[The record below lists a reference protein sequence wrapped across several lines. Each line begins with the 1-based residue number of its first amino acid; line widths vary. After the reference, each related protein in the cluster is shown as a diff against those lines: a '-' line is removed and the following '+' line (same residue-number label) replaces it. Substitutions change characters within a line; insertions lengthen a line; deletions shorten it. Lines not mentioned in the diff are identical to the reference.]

1 MVTPK
6 KSLGQNFLIN
16 PHILERIVDAA
27 EVSKDDIVLEV
38 GPGTGNLTK
47 ELAKKAGKVIA
58 IEKDRR
64 LVNYLKN
71 EFSIKYATA
80 KNVEIIEA
88 DILRWVPSQL
98 RWYPSYKVVG
108 NIPYY
113 ITSHFLRKVFEEWPT
128 PKLIV
133 LTIQKEVAQRIMA
146 PSTSSGQAKPLH
158 TNLLALSVQ
167 YYSEPEIVAYIS
179 KNNFRPVPKV
189 DSTIIRLKV
198 KSKAQ
203 NEKQTETIFKITR
216 AGFLG
221 KRKQLAGNLSKH
233 LKISKEEVI
242 RSLAKL
248 SLNPTVRAEELSLD
262 QWQELSKI
270 L

>member
-1 MVTPK
+1 M
-6 KSLGQNFLIN
+6 
-16 PHILERIVDAA
+16 
-27 EVSKDDIVLEV
+27 
-38 GPGTGNLTK
+38 
-47 ELAKKAGKVIA
+47 
-58 IEKDRR
+58 
-64 LVNYLKN
+64 
-71 EFSIKYATA
+71 
-80 KNVEIIEA
+80 
-88 DILRWVPSQL
+88 
-98 RWYPSYKVVG
+98 
-108 NIPYY
+108 
-113 ITSHFLRKVFEEWPT
+113 RKVFEEWPT

>member
-98 RWYPSYKVVG
+98 R
-108 NIPYY
+108 
-113 ITSHFLRKVFEEWPT
+113 
-128 PKLIV
+128 
-133 LTIQKEVAQRIMA
+133 
-146 PSTSSGQAKPLH
+146 
-158 TNLLALSVQ
+158 
-167 YYSEPEIVAYIS
+167 
-179 KNNFRPVPKV
+179 
-189 DSTIIRLKV
+189 
-198 KSKAQ
+198 
-203 NEKQTETIFKITR
+203 
-216 AGFLG
+216 
-221 KRKQLAGNLSKH
+221 
-233 LKISKEEVI
+233 
-242 RSLAKL
+242 
-248 SLNPTVRAEELSLD
+248 
-262 QWQELSKI
+262 
-270 L
+270 

>member
-80 KNVEIIEA
+80 KNVE
-88 DILRWVPSQL
+88 
-98 RWYPSYKVVG
+98 
-108 NIPYY
+108 
-113 ITSHFLRKVFEEWPT
+113 VFEEWPT

-189 DSTIIRLKV
+189 DSTFIRLKV

-248 SLNPTVRAEELSLD
+248 SLNPTVRAEELSID
-262 QWQELSKI
+262 QWQELS
-270 L
+270 LARDLMTSS